1 MPGVRQASFSGA
13 QQRDGGAAFG
23 FMMAGMWGPANW
35 EDLKKELLALDA
47 LRRHKLAATA
57 PSTTSVVTKVL
68 DA

>member
-1 MPGVRQASFSGA
+1 
-13 QQRDGGAAFG
+13 
-23 FMMAGMWGPANW
+23 MMAGMWGPANW